1 VPAHSRAVPPQFSY
15 KDFFLGFKELLL
27 EDLSGALSVSITPGV
42 GAAGASAP
50 RLPQVV
56 LKLEGGPGGEAGA
69 LLRFLGEGVSLV
81 TRREML
87 GVTLSPNINFT
98 RIDVAARFVATIPL
112 TYLPRRKLWRPDA
125 GFRIELLHFRESNS
139 TGAPDQVLRVLK
151 APSGTASSPG
161 GLSPSGAAANRTHA
175 SPSWSERLT

>member
-1 VPAHSRAVPPQFSY
+1 MPPQFSY

-87 GVTLSPNINFT
+87 GVTPMEVYPEVHRMMREAGLDPY
-98 RIDVAARFVATIPL
+98 AAVGGPMV
-112 TYLPRRKLWRPDA
+112 D
-125 GFRIELLHFRESNS
+125 
-139 TGAPDQVLRVLK
+139 TGQSLK
-151 APSGTASSPG
+151 AA
-161 GLSPSGAAANRTHA
+161 
-175 SPSWSERLT
+175 